1 MLLFW
6 NVIAYHSLSECVYFA
21 RGDCFFLSFSL
32 VVSNTLLI
40 ILTWHNLHEGERSFK
55 LHVRFSNEISCSFHH
70 FLTAIHIIVWL
81 VVDVVVC
88 CWRLNVFCY
97 WFLWMWISIKATRC
111 WWWYQN
117 ARFRFDC
124 VLDSLCGT
132 TELVSTFTLT
142 MIRWYMSNDQT
153 HNKLSETDWDERLNR
168 TTNIYKFYWFSAA
181 RWCSMVLVCSD
192 AVGRCYSIFCVCI
205 YFVERLDFDTRSTQ
219 SSVAWKRDEKEE
231 DEWSQHTTIPFLY
244 LLRRSVLLVY
254 LCTDEKRKRPLYIRG
269 GNIRVGIFAAVF
281 GIQLRY
287 DDEGRIIFSDILRVC
302 FRSII
307 STALWIIAPKPF
319 LLMDSFSLSP
329 KHHTENRKFLAFFVC
344 VIYFSCSCIDFQMR
358 LHELVFSIDCL
369 SHAILLLLSA

>member
-1 MLLFW
+1 MLVPSFSHRDTYYCLARRRRCRLLLA
-6 NVIAYHSLSECVYFA
+6 IECV
-21 RGDCFFLSFSL
+21 L
-32 VVSNTLLI
+32 LLI
-40 ILTWHNLHEGERSFK
+40 FVDVDFYQSNALLMMVPKCQISLRLCVRFIVWHNRVG
-55 LHVRFSNEISCSFHH
+55 
-70 FLTAIHIIVWL
+70 
-81 VVDVVVC
+81 
-88 CWRLNVFCY
+88 
-97 WFLWMWISIKATRC
+97 
-111 WWWYQN
+111 
-117 ARFRFDC
+117 
-124 VLDSLCGT
+124 
-132 TELVSTFTLT
+132 STFTLT

-205 YFVERLDFDTRSTQ
+205 YFVERLDFDTCSTQ
-219 SSVAWKRDEKEE
+219 SSVAWKRDEKEEE

>member
-132 TELVSTFTLT
+132 TELVRLLLW
-142 MIRWYMSNDQT
+142 RWLDDTWVTTKRITNSPKPTEMNAWTERRIFINFIDFLLLDGVRWFSFVVMPLVGVILYFAFVYILSND
-153 HNKLSETDWDERLNR
+153 
-168 TTNIYKFYWFSAA
+168 
-181 RWCSMVLVCSD
+181 
-192 AVGRCYSIFCVCI
+192 
-205 YFVERLDFDTRSTQ
+205 
-219 SSVAWKRDEKEE
+219 
-231 DEWSQHTTIPFLY
+231 
-244 LLRRSVLLVY
+244 
-254 LCTDEKRKRPLYIRG
+254 
-269 GNIRVGIFAAVF
+269 
-281 GIQLRY
+281 
-287 DDEGRIIFSDILRVC
+287 
-302 FRSII
+302 
-307 STALWIIAPKPF
+307 
-319 LLMDSFSLSP
+319 
-329 KHHTENRKFLAFFVC
+329 
-344 VIYFSCSCIDFQMR
+344 
-358 LHELVFSIDCL
+358 
-369 SHAILLLLSA
+369 